1 MRYIHDGKLRNRTI
15 DPPTVFVFD
24 ELATTGTGRTNTAL
38 RTALLKQRKTATT
51 PLLVG
56 HEPCQWRWTDR

>member
-24 ELATTGTGRTNTAL
+24 ESATSGTD
-38 RTALLKQRKTATT
+38 
-51 PLLVG
+51 
-56 HEPCQWRWTDR
+56 HWRWIDR